1 MSSSEGTIQHE
12 SYLNLVFILTLTIEA
27 DRNAE
32 VAWWGVG
39 CGVMC
44 LGGKGN

>member
-1 MSSSEGTIQHE
+1 MECMLISSSEGTVQHE

-32 VAWWGVG
+32 IAGGESVVG
-39 CGVMC
+39 LCV
-44 LGGKGN
+44 